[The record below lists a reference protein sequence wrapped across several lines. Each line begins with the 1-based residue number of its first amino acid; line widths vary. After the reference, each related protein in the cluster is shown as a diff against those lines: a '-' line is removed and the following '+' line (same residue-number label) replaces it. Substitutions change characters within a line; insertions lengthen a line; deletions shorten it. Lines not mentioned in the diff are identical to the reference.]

1 MFRPEDL
8 LHFIETRG
16 FTDTWAGLGLDDA
29 DLAALQ
35 FTIMRDGRNAPVV
48 QGTDGLRKLRFA
60 PPRWNV
66 GKLGALRVCFV
77 HFEKFGVVLLV
88 LAYAKTAQDN
98 IAATEKKALRAL
110 IAEYE
115 QELARLN
122 PGR

>member
-1 MFRPEDL
+1 MIKPEDL

-35 FTIMRDGRNAPVV
+35 FTIMHGGKNAPVI
-48 QGTDGLRKLRFA
+48 QGTDELRKLRFA
-60 PPRWNV
+60 PLRWNV
-66 GKLGALRVCFV
+66 GKSGALRVCFV
-77 HFEKFGVVLLV
+77 HFERFGVVLLV

-98 IAATEKKALRAL
+98 IAAADKKALRAL
-110 IAEYE
+110 IAEYD